1 MNIKS
6 ELFLFS
12 ILILVSSLS
21 FAEDTDGDGL
31 PDDWEIENGRD
42 LLVADYWVT
51 TGEENTW
58 ANDATWTS
66 AAHIEPHLK
75 TLMPPL

>member
-31 PDDWEIENGRD
+31 PDDLEIENGRD
-42 LLVADYWVT
+42 LLVADYWTT
-51 TGEENTW
+51 TGEENTC
-58 ANDATWTS
+58 ATDA
-66 AAHIEPHLK
+66 K
-75 TLMPPL
+75 